1 MHTMSVPEL
10 VNIKELADLDTLTAL
25 IMAEREKR
33 LNLTRELMF
42 EKQKNR
48 QLEDFIEKFFEDDG
62 KKDEKIAAQSLEDEE
77 VKVGTY
83 PGYIRRLKIKSYK
96 QKLKK
101 YKSRVT
107 ISRDFKGRS
116 IAAKMKPRFNGKFA
130 KKHIEV

>member
-1 MHTMSVPEL
+1 MHTINLPDL
-10 VNIKELADLDTLTAL
+10 VNYQELADLDTLTSL

-48 QLEDFIEKFFEDDG
+48 QLEDFIEKIFVTEE
-62 KKDEKIAAQSLEDEE
+62 KEEKICFQRPEDEE

-101 YKSRVT
+101 YRSRVV

-116 IAAKMKPRFNGKFA
+116 VAAKMKPRFNGKFA

>member
-1 MHTMSVPEL
+1 MHTINLPDL
-10 VNIKELADLDTLTAL
+10 VNYQELADLDTLTSL

-48 QLEDFIEKFFEDDG
+48 QLEDFIEKIFVTEE
-62 KKDEKIAAQSLEDEE
+62 KEEKICFQRPEDEE

-101 YKSRVT
+101 YRSRVE
-107 ISRDFKGRS
+107 ISREFKGRS
-116 IAAKMKPRFNGKFA
+116 VAAKMKPRFNGKFA
-130 KKHIEV
+130 KKHTEV